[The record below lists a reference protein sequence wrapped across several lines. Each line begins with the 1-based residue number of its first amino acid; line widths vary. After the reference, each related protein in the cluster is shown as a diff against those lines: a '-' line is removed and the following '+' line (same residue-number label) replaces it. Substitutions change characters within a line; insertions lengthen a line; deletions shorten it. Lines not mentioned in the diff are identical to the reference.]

1 MDPSCDPEVRHGGRC
16 RPPMFTKQVSRR
28 VDGLDPPSWYPR
40 PSRSSQL
47 EQRPAH
53 GPNPSFCALQGVVLL
68 VVGTEMVLVQNREYG
83 FFPLAWG
90 VVAIALGW
98 RSLTVPR
105 GKRTRAKRGWPPW
118 DFWGLPT
125 RILLIAAGF
134 GLAGIYLV
142 VIATIDFGDGNI
154 GGGLFAL
161 IGAGCGFYFPVRTG
175 LEVRRMRRQAHRNSQ
190 QTQEQPDDASANS

>member
-1 MDPSCDPEVRHGGRC
+1 MGSFLWPGVWSRLPWGGGASL
-16 RPPMFTKQVSRR
+16 PPGENARE
-28 VDGLDPPSWYPR
+28 L
-40 PSRSSQL
+40 
-47 EQRPAH
+47 
-53 GPNPSFCALQGVVLL
+53 NGVGHL
-68 VVGTEMVLVQNREYG
+68 GTL
-83 FFPLAWG
+83 
-90 VVAIALGW
+90 
-98 RSLTVPR
+98 
-105 GKRTRAKRGWPPW
+105 
-118 DFWGLPT
+118 WGLPT

-190 QTQEQPDDASANS
+190 QT